1 MAFGP
6 RLGRGGV
13 QAQAEDARTAEW
25 ARAFDGDDEE
35 EVPLL
40 PSHLEA
46 QWIVLSCE
54 PWNIILNLSAYIGRV
69 VVDMWD
75 FKEKLAV
82 RAVLPCARGP
92 FEGRMVFD
100 RWGRSLLPE
109 RAPRQVQRQE
119 LHAVR
124 RRDRRAVGRRA
135 QKGHLR
141 PLEGGRS
148 LLDLYV
154 AHRVAPLAPFVLL
167 L

>member
-1 MAFGP
+1 MVGLSRARQARVFATEARVHEPAHSFSALVSAGPWPCSPPRRGLGHSRARACCAWRAGMMAYEP
-6 RLGRGGV
+6 TGRGGV

-40 PSHLEA
+40 PAHLEA

-82 RAVLPCARGP
+82 RAVCLALRARP
-92 FEGRMVFD
+92 
-100 RWGRSLLPE
+100 
-109 RAPRQVQRQE
+109 
-119 LHAVR
+119 
-124 RRDRRAVGRRA
+124 
-135 QKGHLR
+135 
-141 PLEGGRS
+141 
-148 LLDLYV
+148 
-154 AHRVAPLAPFVLL
+154 
-167 L
+167 